1 MSRFALFLAC
11 AAALIWA
18 ILAGPLAPALQGFLA
33 PAGRWLLAA
42 QAQFQNGMAQQLR
55 GVHGGQQAAFWAL
68 MGLCLAYGFVHAAG
82 PGHGKALLGAYGM
95 ARRVPALRL
104 AGIGLLAAIAQA
116 SVAVALVLA
125 MAGLAGLG
133 RREIEALDR
142 GAMTWLALA
151 AMLAVGLWLL
161 WRALTR
167 LHPAAPATAACP
179 PMPPAGASRD
189 APIGPAARMLAS
201 ARDGARPAPALYPAA
216 TPCPDCGHAHLPP
229 PEALLRASS
238 PREIAALVVAVAVRP
253 CSGALVL
260 LLLSW
265 QMGLLWV
272 GIAGTYAMALG
283 TGSVAVMIALAL
295 ALGRDGLLWGGRGL
309 RGTTRRQLV
318 AGIEALAGLVL
329 VLGVLSVILASR

>member
-1 MSRFALFLAC
+1 MSRFAIFLAC
-11 AAALIWA
+11 AAVLIWA
-18 ILAGPLAPALQGFLA
+18 ILAGPLAPVLQGILA

-55 GVHGGQQAAFWAL
+55 GVHGGQMAAFWAL

-82 PGHGKALLGAYGM
+82 PGHGKALLGAYGV
-95 ARRVPALRL
+95 ARRVPAGKL
-104 AGIGLLAAIAQA
+104 AGIGLLAALAQG
-116 SVAVALVLA
+116 SMAVVLVLTL
-125 MAGLAGLG
+125 AGLAGLG

-142 GAMTWLALA
+142 GALSWLALA

-167 LHPAAPATAACP
+167 LGPSAPAPAPCP
-179 PMPPAGASRD
+179 PQASSPD
-189 APIGPAARMLAS
+189 GPAARMLAQ
-201 ARDGARPAPALYPAA
+201 ARTGAAPAPLTYAA
-216 TPCPDCGHAHLPP
+216 DAAPCPDCGHAHLPP
-229 PEALLRASS
+229 PEALLRAST
-238 PREIAALVVAVAVRP
+238 PREIAALVAAVAVRP

-283 TGSVAVMIALAL
+283 TGGVAVMVALAL
-295 ALGRDGLLWGGRGL
+295 ALGREGLLWGGRGL
-309 RGTTRRQLV
+309 TGGTRRQFI
-318 AGIEALAGLVL
+318 AAIEALAGLAL
-329 VLGVLSVILASR
+329 VLGVLSVVIASR